1 MKKKSA
7 MERAMKAALLF
18 LDDENLSQ
26 TPSGQAFCEA
36 VTRAVAA
43 FTAGH
48 VTAVLYRHKDSPGG
62 TVLTPSGTETFGL
75 SSDSK
80 VWEMVEGKEG
90 MVTVYDNDGFLPSV
104 KCRQFAVA
112 RVAARKHVGISIL
125 LARESGRIDK
135 EEVAALRH
143 LSAVFSSSLRKA
155 KSWNKRLRLRA
166 DEARRE
172 TLLHAQSC
180 IIRGSAEI
188 PGYGKAIDYSAGT
201 GSDFCKAYPS
211 IESSALVCVCD
222 VTAEISERQ
231 QGLVY
236 LDTWFTIISKT
247 TLDAQNALKRLN
259 ADMSRRQGECYASL
273 SLIRYLPEAGTVEV
287 AGCGNVGVIAFSH
300 ETMSARVV
308 EFGPASGINGDATIV
323 AQTLPARSGD
333 IVLACTDGV
342 FAAKRCNGDLYA
354 LREVCEF
361 VRGHYYLG
369 ADELAERLLA
379 DVHERE
385 DHGINHDDRTVAVLK
400 IR

>member
-1 MKKKSA
+1 
-7 MERAMKAALLF
+7 MKAALLF
-18 LDDENLSQ
+18 MDDENWSQ
-26 TPSGQAFCEA
+26 MASGQAFCEA

-48 VTAVLYRHKDSPGG
+48 VTAVLYRHKDAPGG
-62 TVLTPSGTETFGL
+62 TVLTASGTESFGL
-75 SSDSK
+75 SADSK
-80 VWEMVEGKEG
+80 VWELSQGKEG
-90 MVTVYDNDGFLPSV
+90 TVTVYDNDGLLPSV

-112 RVAARKHVGISIL
+112 RIAARKNVEIAIL

-135 EEVAALRH
+135 DEIAALRS
-143 LSAVFSSSLRKA
+143 LSAVFASSLRKA
-155 KSWNKRLRLRA
+155 KAWNKRLRIRA
-166 DEARRE
+166 DESRRE

-180 IIRGSAEI
+180 ILRGSAEI
-188 PGYGKAIDYSAGT
+188 AGYGKAIDYSAGT

-211 IESSALVCVCD
+211 VESSALVSVCD
-222 VTAEISERQ
+222 VTAEIAVRQ

-247 TLDAQNALKRLN
+247 TLDAQSALKRLN
-259 ADMSRRQGECYASL
+259 SDMARRQGECYAAIA
-273 SLIRYLPEAGTVEV
+273 LIRCLPESGTVEV
-287 AGCGNVGVIAFSH
+287 AGCGNVGIVAFSH
-300 ETMSARVV
+300 ETMTARVI

-323 AQTLPARSGD
+323 GQTIPARSGD

-342 FAAKRCNGDLYA
+342 FAVKRRNGDLYGM
-354 LREVCEF
+354 REVCEF

-369 ADELAERLLA
+369 AGELAERLLS